1 MKKIIIGLIG
11 LIILI
16 VGIFVYVKIQ
26 DNNSIDNLNIAVE
39 NYRAGTERLLA
50 EITGIRKQLDIYES
64 TIREAELRNSELGS
78 ILNESTREIERSI
91 ESAARIKETDSEFEN
106 AIKDCLSIIREL
118 REYNITE

>member
-1 MKKIIIGLIG
+1 MKNTNLIFIGI
-11 LIILI
+11 IILI
-16 VGIFVYVKIQ
+16 VGVFIYVKIQ
-26 DNNSIDNLNIAVE
+26 DSNSIDNLNIAVE
-39 NYRAGTERLLA
+39 NYRTGTEQLLA
-50 EITGIRKQLDIYES
+50 EITELGNQLIIYES
-64 TIREAELRNSELGS
+64 VIREAELRNSELGN